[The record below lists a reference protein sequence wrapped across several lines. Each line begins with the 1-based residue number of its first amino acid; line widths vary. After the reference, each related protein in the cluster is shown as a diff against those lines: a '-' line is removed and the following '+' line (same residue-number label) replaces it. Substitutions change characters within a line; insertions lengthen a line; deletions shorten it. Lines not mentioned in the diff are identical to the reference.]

1 MYNFPEL
8 DETEYLR
15 EELLYNDIELTTVD
29 LRYENILPI
38 INTELEIIEFCV
50 SQPERNFSDPIYRNN
65 PHSFSFA

>member
-50 SQPERNFSDPIYRNN
+50 FQPERNFSDPIYRNN